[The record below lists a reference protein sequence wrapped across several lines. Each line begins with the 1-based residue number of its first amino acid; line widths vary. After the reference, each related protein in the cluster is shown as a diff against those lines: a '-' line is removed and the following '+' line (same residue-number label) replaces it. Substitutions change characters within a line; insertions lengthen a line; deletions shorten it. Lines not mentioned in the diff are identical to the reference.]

1 MQNKGDEF
9 MLLSAINP
17 VAIDIGPI
25 HVHWYGLILG
35 MATVFGLLLALWEAK
50 RIKMDPDIIMDL
62 AIYAVPAAIVGARA
76 YYVFF
81 QWDYYSQNPSEII
94 AIWHGGLAIHG
105 ALIGSVAAGYVF
117 ARIKGISFFK
127 LADITAPSILLGQ
140 AIGRWGNFMNQEAH
154 GGPVDL
160 EFLQSMRLPQF
171 IIDQMNIN
179 GVYYHP
185 TFLYE
190 STWNIIGVILL
201 LWLRSKNPLRGIVFF
216 SYLTWYSIGRFF
228 IEGLRTD
235 SLAFTGPDWAVSLLS
250 LLWSPMQLFFEPG
263 VMVYGNIRIAQ
274 LIGLFLIILS
284 LSAIAYIKY
293 GPKDPVRYNE

>member
-1 MQNKGDEF
+1 
-9 MLLSAINP
+9 MLLSAIDP
-17 VAIDIGPI
+17 VAFDFGPL

-35 MATVFGLLLALWEAK
+35 MATVFGLILALWEAK
-50 RIKMDPDIIMDL
+50 RAKVDPDLIMDL
-62 AIYAVPAAIVGARA
+62 AIYAVPAALVGARA

-105 ALIGSVAAGYVF
+105 ALIGSVVAGYVF
-117 ARIKGISFFK
+117 ARIKRISFFK
-127 LADITAPSILLGQ
+127 LADIVAPSILLGQ

-154 GGPVDL
+154 GGPVSL
-160 EFLQSMRLPQF
+160 EFLQSMNLPQF

-190 STWNIIGVILL
+190 SIWNIIGVILL
-201 LWLRSKNPLRGIVFF
+201 LWLRSRNPLRGIVFF

-250 LLWSPMQLFFEPG
+250 FLWSPMKVFFEPG
-263 VMVYGNIRIAQ
+263 VMAYGNIRIAQ
-274 LIGLFLIILS
+274 LIGIFLIILS

-293 GPKDPVRYNE
+293 GPKRPARYND

>member
-171 IIDQMNIN
+171 IIDQ
-179 GVYYHP
+179 
-185 TFLYE
+185 
-190 STWNIIGVILL
+190 IIM
-201 LWLRSKNPLRGIVFF
+201 
-216 SYLTWYSIGRFF
+216 SYT
-228 IEGLRTD
+228 
-235 SLAFTGPDWAVSLLS
+235 SLLFS
-250 LLWSPMQLFFEPG
+250 LH
-263 VMVYGNIRIAQ
+263 
-274 LIGLFLIILS
+274 
-284 LSAIAYIKY
+284 
-293 GPKDPVRYNE
+293 

>member
-1 MQNKGDEF
+1 
-9 MLLSAINP
+9 MLLSAIDP
-17 VAIDIGPI
+17 VAFDFGPL

-35 MATVFGLLLALWEAK
+35 MATVFGLILALWRAK
-50 RIKMDPDIIMDL
+50 RINVDPDIIMDL
-62 AIYAVPAAIVGARA
+62 TIYAVPAALVGARA

-117 ARIKGISFFK
+117 ARVKGISFFK
-127 LADITAPSILLGQ
+127 LADIAAPSILLGQ

-160 EFLQSMRLPQF
+160 EFLQSMNLPQF
-171 IIDQMNIN
+171 IIDQMNIQ

-190 STWNIIGVILL
+190 SIWNIIGVILL
-201 LWLRSKNPLRGIVFF
+201 LWLSSKKPLRGIVFF

-250 LLWSPMQLFFEPG
+250 FLWSPMKLFFEPG
-263 VMVYGNIRIAQ
+263 IMAYGNIRIAQ

-284 LSAIAYIKY
+284 LSAIAYIKF
-293 GPKDPVRYNE
+293 GPKRPVRYDA